1 MKSSCSHLPK
11 AASFLAFGGH
21 NYYRKCV
28 SYKHKLLQ
36 LGGASF
42 NREALSKDAPPL
54 VSLYVHKGGRTHLIT
69 PHWHVWTYVV
79 IQRSAAQMEAPAPIQ
94 PLDLMVPHPTSS
106 C

>member
-21 NYYRKCV
+21 NYYRNRV

-42 NREALSKDAPPL
+42 NPEALSKDAPPL
-54 VSLYVHKGGRTHLIT
+54 VSLYVRKGGEERIWLPLIG
-69 PHWHVWTYVV
+69 
-79 IQRSAAQMEAPAPIQ
+79 M
-94 PLDLMVPHPTSS
+94 
-106 C
+106 